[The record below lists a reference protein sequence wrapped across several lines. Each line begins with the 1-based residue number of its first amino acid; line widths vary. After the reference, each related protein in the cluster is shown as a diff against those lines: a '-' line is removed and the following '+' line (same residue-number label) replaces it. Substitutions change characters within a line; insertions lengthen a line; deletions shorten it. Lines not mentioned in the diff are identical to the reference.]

1 MYQHDVDQGLL
12 KSTLDGVVEDVVNR
26 VGVDVNTASPA
37 LLAYVA
43 GIGPKLAE
51 KIVSHR
57 DEKGT
62 FKDRNGLKE
71 VAGLGPKA
79 FEQSAGFL
87 RILGGKNPLDASAI
101 HPESYPIAN
110 AVIKRMG
117 LKAER
122 QPG

>member
-1 MYQHDVDQGLL
+1 MYQHDVDQSLF
-12 KSTLDGVVEDVVNR
+12 KYTLDGVVEDVVNR

-51 KIVSHR
+51 KVVAYR

-62 FKDRNGLKE
+62 FKDRNRLRD

-79 FEQSAGFL
+79 YEQCAGFTADAGWGKIRSMLQRSIRKATRL
-87 RILGGKNPLDASAI
+87 RIRS
-101 HPESYPIAN
+101 
-110 AVIKRMG
+110 
-117 LKAER
+117 LKEWV
-122 QPG
+122 